1 MLASY
6 QTIHS
11 VILDEPLDLDSLAP
25 LLNFHIF
32 NACTHVNVLEL
43 RTHFDE
49 LQRALTCY

>member
-1 MLASY
+1 MLARLACY

-11 VILDEPLDLDSLAP
+11 VILGEPLDLDSLVP

-32 NACTHVNVLEL
+32 NACTHVHVLGQ

-49 LQRALTCY
+49 L